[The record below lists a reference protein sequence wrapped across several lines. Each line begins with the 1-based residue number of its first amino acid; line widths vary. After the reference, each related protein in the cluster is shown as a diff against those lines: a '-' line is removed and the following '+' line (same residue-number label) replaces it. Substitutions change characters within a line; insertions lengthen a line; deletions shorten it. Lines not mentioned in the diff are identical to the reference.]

1 MRDLWEDERGK
12 DMSTPV
18 ESRESRT
25 VWAGPLSK
33 PLDEAVW
40 QAWAE
45 KGHAQDGRG
54 SAARVRVMEMVSI
67 AALLAAAALWSHLT
81 PSAVVVRFIV
91 AAGALAVMLD
101 AFRARHYAFAAVC
114 GALAILYNPLAP
126 VFGFSGDWQRG
137 VVAAS
142 AAPFLALLAWRYAR
156 TAHNA

>member
-1 MRDLWEDERGK
+1 
-12 DMSTPV
+12 MSTSV
-18 ESRESRT
+18 ELRESRT
-25 VWAGPLSK
+25 VWAAPLSK

-45 KGHAQDGRG
+45 KGRAQDRRG
-54 SAARVRVMEMVSI
+54 SAARVKVVKMVSI
-67 AALLAAAALWSHLT
+67 TALLAAAALWSHLT
-81 PSAVVVRFIV
+81 PYAVVVRFIV

-114 GALAILYNPLAP
+114 GALAILYKPLAP
-126 VFGFSGDWQRG
+126 VFGFSGDWQRV

-142 AAPFLALLAWRYAR
+142 AAPFLASLAWRNAR

>member
-1 MRDLWEDERGK
+1 
-12 DMSTPV
+12 MSTSV
-18 ESRESRT
+18 ELRESGT
-25 VWAGPLSK
+25 LLVSK

-45 KGHAQDGRG
+45 KGRAQDRRG
-54 SAARVRVMEMVSI
+54 SAARVKLVKVVSSV
-67 AALLAAAALWSHLT
+67 ALLAAAALWSHLT
-81 PSAVVVRFIV
+81 PYAVVVRFIV
-91 AAGALAVMLD
+91 TAGALAVMLD

-126 VFGFSGDWQRG
+126 VFGFSGDWQRV

-142 AAPFLALLAWRYAR
+142 AAPFLASLAWRNAR